1 MLTPDLFIAF
11 LTLTFLEI
19 VLGIDNIIFISIL
32 AGRFPEDIR
41 KKLMQ
46 IGLFLA
52 MIMRIIL
59 LLGVNWLIQLQST
72 LFTIETSFFSS
83 NVSIQALILMAGG
96 IFLLYKSTKE
106 IYNKVEEVHEKK
118 TLELKSSTAFSKVVF
133 QIVLID
139 IVFSFDSILNCC
151 GNDQRNPLCPFNN
164 DSGCNYLNFYNDM
177 VFKSN

>member
-59 LLGVNWLIQLQST
+59 LLGVNWLIQMQST
-72 LFTIETSFFSS
+72 LFTLETSFFSS
-83 NVSIQALILMAGG
+83 NVSITY
-96 IFLLYKSTKE
+96 LL
-106 IYNKVEEVHEKK
+106 
-118 TLELKSSTAFSKVVF
+118 LSSASW
-133 QIVLID
+133 
-139 IVFSFDSILNCC
+139 
-151 GNDQRNPLCPFNN
+151 
-164 DSGCNYLNFYNDM
+164 
-177 VFKSN
+177 